1 MQDTSANNK
10 RIAKNTLLLYMRT
23 MFTMVIMLYTSRI
36 ILDTL
41 GVDDYGIYNV
51 VGGVVAMFAVISGSL
66 SNSISRYI
74 TYELGHGDLQ
84 KLKTIFSTSIN
95 IQIFLSLLI
104 LLLGESVGLWFLN
117 EKMNI
122 PPERLYAAN
131 WVLHLSILSFIVN
144 LISVPYNAAII
155 AHEKM
160 SAFAYVSILEVTL
173 KLIIVY
179 LLYISPW
186 DKLIVYSILLVLV
199 SVVIRIVY
207 GIYCSRNF
215 AETHYAMVHDKQLVK
230 EMTSFAWWGFFG
242 NAAWMFN
249 TQGINILI
257 NIFFGVGVNAARG
270 IAVQVESALM
280 KFVTDFSTAIN
291 PQITKSYASGEM
303 ERMIMLVNKG
313 SKFSFFL
320 TLLLSLPLLFETE
333 YILSLWLVEVP
344 AHTATFIRLAIV
356 ATMIQKFGDT
366 GYTACMATGTIRKY
380 AIWITIVG
388 CMAFPLT
395 WLAYKMGAPVE
406 ATYIIFAFVYVF
418 VNLTRLW
425 LMKGLLKFP
434 VWNYIKEV
442 YGKSIMVAMFSCI
455 LPYGVYLYFPVSF
468 SRFIISCVVCIFSTI
483 SSIYF
488 VGLTNRER
496 FEITLKVKEV
506 ISKVLLFNK

>member
-10 RIAKNTLLLYMRT
+10 RIAKNTMLLYVRT
-23 MFTMVIMLYTSRI
+23 MFTMVISLYTSRI

-66 SNSISRYI
+66 SSSISRYI

-186 DKLIVYSILLVLV
+186 DRLIVYSILLVLV

-215 AETHYAMVHDKQLVK
+215 TETHYAMVHDKQLVK

-257 NIFFGVGVNAARG
+257 NLFFGVGVNAARG
-270 IAVQVESALM
+270 VAVQVESALI
-280 KFVTDFSTAIN
+280 KFITDFSTAIN
-291 PQITKSYASGEM
+291 PQITKSYASGDM
-303 ERMIMLVNKG
+303 ERMVKLVNKG

-320 TLLLSLPLLFETE
+320 TLLLSLPLLFEID

-380 AIWITIVG
+380 AIWITTVG
-388 CMAFPLT
+388 CLTFPLT
-395 WLAYKMGAPVE
+395 WLAYELGAPVE
-406 ATYIIFAFVYVF
+406 ATYVIFALVYVF

-425 LMKGLLKFP
+425 LMVGMLKFP
-434 VWNYIKEV
+434 VMNYIKEV
-442 YGKSIMVAMFSCI
+442 YGKSVIVTILSCI
-455 LPYGVYLYFPVSF
+455 LPFCVYTYFPVSVG
-468 SRFIISCVVCIFSTI
+468 RLILSCAVCALSTVV
-483 SSIYF
+483 SIYIA
-488 VGLTNRER
+488 GLTNGER
-496 FEITLKVKEV
+496 IEIKAKVKGF
-506 ISKVLLFNK
+506 ISKI